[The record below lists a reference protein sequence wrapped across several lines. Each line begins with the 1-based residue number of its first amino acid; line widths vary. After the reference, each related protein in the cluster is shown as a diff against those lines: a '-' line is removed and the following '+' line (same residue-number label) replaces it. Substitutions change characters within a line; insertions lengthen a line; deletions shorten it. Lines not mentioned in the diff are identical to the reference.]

1 MTDTILVI
9 VEQREGKLNRVSW
22 EIVAA
27 GQAIAAATGWALEAA
42 VAGANPTGFATEVAG
57 KKVAKVYA
65 VESPKLEPYT
75 PDAFAAA
82 LKQLITAKGPK
93 LVLLPHTYQVRD
105 FVPKLAT
112 SMGRAVISDCI
123 GFKHEN
129 GKLVFTRQMFQ
140 GKFAAD
146 VSFNSDAPWFAT
158 FQNGAFRGD
167 KAEAGTSAALVET
180 ITVEI
185 ADNVIRN
192 KPQEVFKEA
201 KQAVDLTQAE
211 VIVAVG
217 RGIKEQKNIEIAK
230 QLAEAL
236 GADLAASRPICDN
249 GWLPMDRQIGSSG
262 QTVAPK
268 LYLAL
273 GISGA
278 IQHIV
283 GMKGSRTII
292 AVNKDSEAPIFEIAD
307 YAIVGNLFDIVPPLT
322 EEVKKVK
329 AGG

>member
-1 MTDTILVI
+1 MADTILVV

-22 EIVAA
+22 ETLTA
-27 GQAIAAATGWALEAA
+27 GQALSAETGWPLEAA
-42 VAGANPTGFATEVAG
+42 VVGRGVSALAAEVAG
-57 KKVAKVYA
+57 KKLTKVYA
-65 VESPKLEPYT
+65 VESEKLEPYT
-75 PDAFAAA
+75 PDSFSTA
-82 LKQLITAKGPK
+82 LKQFISTKLPK
-93 LVLLPHTYQVRD
+93 LVLMPHTYQVRD
-105 FVPKLAT
+105 FIPKLAT
-112 SMGRAVISDCI
+112 AMGRTVISDCI
-123 GFKHEN
+123 GYKKE
-129 GKLVFTRQMFQ
+129 GDKLLFTRQMFQ
-140 GKFAAD
+140 GKLAAD
-146 VSFNSDAPWFAT
+146 VSFTGDAPWFAT

-167 KAEAGTSAALVET
+167 KVEAGASAAPVET
-180 ITVEI
+180 VSVEI
-185 ADNVIRN
+185 ADGVVRN
-192 KPQEVFKEA
+192 QPQEVFKEA

-211 VIVAVG
+211 IIIAVG

-236 GADLAASRPICDN
+236 GGELAASRPICDS

-283 GMKGSRTII
+283 GMKGARTII

-307 YAIVGNLFDIVPPLT
+307 YAVVGNLFDVVPPLI

-329 AGG
+329 AGS